1 MDRSDEDESGDETS
15 GLVPDVRAKKL
26 RIFAYENAAGVLVVL
41 DVAYTRHENVAYK
54 MRRYRFSVPFDLA
67 PYPTNPTNP
76 TNPMNPTNSTNS
88 TNSMNFA
95 SRLRRWSVSRRT
107 DRIVA
112 P

>member
-15 GLVPDVRAKKL
+15 AGLVPDVRAKKL

-41 DVAYTRHENVAYK
+41 DVAYTRHEN
-54 MRRYRFSVPFDLA
+54 YRFSVPFDLA

-88 TNSMNFA
+88 TNSMNFG